1 MRVSAFALMVCLAA
15 PPSFGWADQTVATDT
30 APGSEVVATAAGAPA
45 APPQADTSSLGRWL
59 RDAPP
64 VSGLDDQDQD
74 GVIELRPDRRIHG
87 EVGFGIGTG
96 GYRDAFAAVN
106 MPVGQTGRLGVA
118 VEDTQYGKPWRGE
131 YRSLDVN
138 LALGGA
144 ASAPRDCGAAI
155 RVGDRFVQP
164 LWVGQFRDSPLDD
177 VDPRCIGQ
185 GPTRR

>member
-1 MRVSAFALMVCLAA
+1 MVRVSAFALLVCLAA
-15 PPSFGWADQTVATDT
+15 APSLGRADPAANGDAAT
-30 APGSEVVATAAGAPA
+30 GSEVVATAAGAPA

-59 RDAPP
+59 RDA
-64 VSGLDDQDQD
+64 
-74 GVIELRPDRRIHG
+74 HG
-87 EVGFGIGTG
+87 EVGFGVGTG

-106 MPVGQTGRLGVA
+106 VPVGQTGRLGVA

-144 ASAPRDCGAAI
+144 AASARDCGSAV

-164 LWVGQFRDSPLDD
+164 LWVGQFRNSPLDD
-177 VDPRCIGQ
+177 VDPRCAAQ
-185 GPTRR
+185 PPARR

>member
-1 MRVSAFALMVCLAA
+1 VHEESGQRRRDLGAQAAAVLIQRTDAHALAHRPGRVR
-15 PPSFGWADQTVATDT
+15 
-30 APGSEVVATAAGAPA
+30 
-45 APPQADTSSLGRWL
+45 GREGHG
-59 RDAPP
+59 RGQYSGG
-64 VSGLDDQDQD
+64 VSDHHIGGNGNRQKDDQDQN
-74 GVIELRPDRRIHG
+74 GVIELQPDRRIHG

-106 MPVGQTGRLGVA
+106 MPVGQSGRLGVA

-144 ASAPRDCGAAI
+144 ASAPRECGSAI

-177 VDPRCIGQ
+177 VDPRCIAQ
-185 GPTRR
+185 GPAHR